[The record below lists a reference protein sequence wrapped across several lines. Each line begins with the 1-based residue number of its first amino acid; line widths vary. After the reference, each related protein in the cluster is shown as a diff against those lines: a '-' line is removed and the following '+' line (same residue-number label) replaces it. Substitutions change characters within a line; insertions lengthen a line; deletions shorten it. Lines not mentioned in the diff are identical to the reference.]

1 MKNLNKY
8 FKLCAERKAVEVALE
23 ASGPQSE
30 KHFWLALTSSFDG
43 KSIALASM
51 HKDDSSGDV
60 AIVDIYAGGRFTFR
74 NNNYVTAPTEEMLD
88 ELNEWIEDR
97 S

>member
-23 ASGPQSE
+23 AYAPKSK
-30 KHFWLALTSSFDG
+30 KHFWVALTNDL
-43 KSIALASM
+43 KQETIVLAVMS
-51 HKDDSSGDV
+51 KDRCDTA
-60 AIVDIYAGGRFTFR
+60 AIVDINIDGLFIFRKGRH
-74 NNNYVTAPTEEMLD
+74 VVPPTAEMVD